1 MPTQTLT
8 FLGFR
13 LDSLSMTVSPTE
25 EKILKTVE
33 AYKRVQNMTKPQ
45 ISEVSEVIG
54 LIVSQVS
61 NLGLYTTASWR
72 GTKPMP

>member
-33 AYKRVQNMTKPQ
+33 ACKRVQNMTKPQ

-61 NLGLYTTASWR
+61 NLGLYTTTSWR